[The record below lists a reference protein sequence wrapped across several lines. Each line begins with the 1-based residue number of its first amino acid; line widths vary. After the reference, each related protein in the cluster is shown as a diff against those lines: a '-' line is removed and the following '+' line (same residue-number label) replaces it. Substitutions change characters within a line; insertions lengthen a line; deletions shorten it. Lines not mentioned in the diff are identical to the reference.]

1 MHNGILLPSEAQG
14 GLPLDISVRIHRVSP
29 RGPGVRRCGRTL
41 TKTDPAPEDVNL
53 LPQSLHTISQ
63 PALRERVR
71 TAASNPPIVESSTP
85 KNPRGAAGTHGE
97 VP

>member
-1 MHNGILLPSEAQG
+1 MHNGNLLPSEAQG

-41 TKTDPAPEDVNL
+41 RKTDPAPEDVNL

-71 TAASNPPIVESSTP
+71 TAASNPPIVESST
-85 KNPRGAAGTHGE
+85 RSCRQGTERPHAE
-97 VP
+97 AL